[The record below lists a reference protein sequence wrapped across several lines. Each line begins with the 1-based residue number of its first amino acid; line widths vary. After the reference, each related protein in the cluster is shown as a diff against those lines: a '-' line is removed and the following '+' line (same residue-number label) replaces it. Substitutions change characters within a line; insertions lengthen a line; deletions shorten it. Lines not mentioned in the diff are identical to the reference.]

1 MKKNLLFFFMSLEL
15 GLIIFIK
22 LNEKGLIIRLF
33 EQYLQRTFRLVITWT
48 NLFSGEHIV
57 RMH

>member
-1 MKKNLLFFFMSLEL
+1 MSLEL
-15 GLIIFIK
+15 VLIIFIK
-22 LNEKGLIIRLF
+22 LNKKGLIIRLF

>member
-1 MKKNLLFFFMSLEL
+1 MSLEL
-15 GLIIFIK
+15 VLIIFIK
-22 LNEKGLIIRLF
+22 LNKKGLIIRLF
-33 EQYLQRTFRLVITWT
+33 EQYLQRTFRLAITWT